1 MAVGGGGRSSSSYSY
16 YDIDTILAEEELI
29 PAVTVFDM
37 NHLAFLDPDGVHDRH
52 RRRHSNST
60 STGASAS
67 ASASGQS
74 QKNNK
79 KKKRSNIDDDSDDDD
94 GNDSDNDD
102 EMKAAAAAAEYAA
115 SSSILPEKSKI
126 KLPLWT
132 VNQWVQLNYARP
144 SLPRHYGRKARERY
158 DADPGDAD
166 LRKRNERFFLAGRML
181 VDVLERGADKGLK
194 ELNKHGS
201 TSSNKIA
208 HRQALEVLASE
219 VQELRRTII
228 KLYAGERL
236 RRIFDWSSSG
246 MGAMDGNVDDVS
258 SYLERLTAMERQLF
272 YTGQNAVASFDDWK
286 MFGNRRLLMGPVRPP
301 RATSVAVATTTTAQ
315 QQEQTKRRTV
325 TPGGGGATG
334 ADGGDKRRRVY

>member
-52 RRRHSNST
+52 RRRHST
-60 STGASAS
+60 SIGAA

-74 QKNNK
+74 QKSNNK
-79 KKKRSNIDDDSDDDD
+79 KKKLSSIDDDD
-94 GNDSDNDD
+94 GNDSENDD
-102 EMKAAAAAAEYAA
+102 DMKAASAEAAAAAAAAEYAA

-181 VDVLERGADKGLK
+181 VDVLERGADKGIK